1 MNKQA
6 DPLEWRVIRS
16 LAAPWTGP
24 IKTGNVRRQSC
35 PRQRKKA
42 EAGPFHMHQT
52 QELNSPIFPKRLKY
66 ISF

>member
-35 PRQRKKA
+35 PPAKK
-42 EAGPFHMHQT
+42 EGRGR
-52 QELNSPIFPKRLKY
+52 PISHASDTRIK
-66 ISF
+66 